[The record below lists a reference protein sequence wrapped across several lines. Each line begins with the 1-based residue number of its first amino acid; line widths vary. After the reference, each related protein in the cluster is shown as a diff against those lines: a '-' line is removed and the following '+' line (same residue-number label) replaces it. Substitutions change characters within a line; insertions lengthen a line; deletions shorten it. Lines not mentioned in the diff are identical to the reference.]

1 MSLRPDPS
9 GRTTRRRTTSEYRFS
24 NWDRRSGFDRR
35 RGPRRLR
42 LQPALPERRRHG
54 DRRLGE
60 RPRRLSFGP
69 NLPQPIGRYRFIA
82 SILAPGL
89 LRARSPVARPRF
101 RVLARRVGEHLIYTA
116 WEEAEPAPDGAE
128 YTILGGHPFRR
139 IGTIIQTVEQLSNV
153 DSAADV
159 YRDEFRRAYEIIFS
173 LHPEIAE
180 RGQRTDGTVRVPTPP
195 ARPTPHHRTT
205 GQLDP
210 RD

>member
-1 MSLRPDPS
+1 MPLRPDPL

-42 LQPALPERRRHG
+42 PQPVLPERRRDG
-54 DRRLGE
+54 DRRVFD
-60 RPRRLSFGP
+60 RQRRLGYGA
-69 NLPQPIGRYRFIA
+69 NRPQPVGRYRFIA

-101 RVLARRVGEHLIYTA
+101 RVLARPADDYVVYSA
-116 WEEAEPAPDGAE
+116 WEEAEPAADGAE

-139 IGTIIQTVEQLSNV
+139 IGTIIQTVEQLADV

-159 YRDEFRRAYEIIFS
+159 YEEEFRRAYELIFS

-180 RGQRTDGTVRVPTPP
+180 HGKQADGEVRIPSVTPRYPAPTD
-195 ARPTPHHRTT
+195 HKS
-205 GQLDP
+205 DP